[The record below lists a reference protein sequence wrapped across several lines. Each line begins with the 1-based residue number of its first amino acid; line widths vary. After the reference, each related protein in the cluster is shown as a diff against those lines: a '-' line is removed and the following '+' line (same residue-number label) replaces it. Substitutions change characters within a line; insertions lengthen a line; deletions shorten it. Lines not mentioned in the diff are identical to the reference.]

1 PRIGRMVLAAKS
13 ENALREVLIIAA
25 GLSVQDPR
33 QRPSERAA
41 AADEAQKRFDDEK
54 SDFLSW
60 IKLWNFFE
68 EALAHRKSSR
78 KLHEACRDHFLAF
91 NRMREWR
98 DIHGQLKEPVAA
110 LGWRMSASP
119 ATCQQV

>member
-1 PRIGRMVLAAKS
+1 MPVDPRIGRMVLAAKS
-13 ENALREVLIIAA
+13 ENALREVLVIAA

-60 IKLWNFFE
+60 SKLWTFFE
-68 EALAHRKSSR
+68 EALAHRKSTR
-78 KLHEACRDHFLAF
+78 RLHEACREHLLAS
-91 NRMREWR
+91 NSMGGTG
-98 DIHGQLKEPVAA
+98 D
-110 LGWRMSASP
+110 
-119 ATCQQV
+119 